1 MVSPGFTRWALI
13 IVLVALGLSL
23 VTAATVVMASAIL
36 QPQVV
41 PSIRVEPEVV
51 KPGDI
56 VLVTG
61 RGWPALKELV
71 LVIALSPTRE
81 LLTEQLLPVGAAAV
95 ALDGTFVATFVYPS
109 EVPWTALREA
119 WVVVRPP
126 TGNLQASAHLLVRRA
141 QPTPTATV
149 CPALTPLAGQQQ
161 LQGIIVQLAFGQGL
175 IILRPMDGSPDRGV
189 AIATATVAFLD
200 GRPASFSDLKVGLA
214 VAAIGWFDSGG
225 TLLAQRIVI
234 LEGTVAAAAVVQAPV
249 VVCTATPAPAVV
261 SVCVPTAVCA
271 AVCPT
276 AIPVKTAT
284 PKPVATTCKPTA
296 CPTATAVKAPT
307 STPAPTCAPA
317 PKPILPTPV
326 RTDRW
331 TAEFFA
337 NPSLAGTPVAIREH
351 EVIDFNWFLGP
362 PLKEL
367 PVEGYSVRWT
377 GVWHFPRDCQYR
389 FLLLLKG
396 AARLKVDGQVLL
408 DLWGCFPAAE
418 YPAEAFLSAG
428 AHRLELEFRN
438 TEKAARVQLRWE
450 YGAAAP

>member
-41 PSIRVEPEVV
+41 PGVRVEPEIV

-81 LLTEQLLPVGAAAV
+81 FVTEQLLPVGAAAV

-126 TGNLQASAHLLVRRA
+126 VGNLQAFARLLVRRP
-141 QPTPTATV
+141 QPTPTPTI

-161 LQGIIVQLAFGQGL
+161 LQGIIVQVAFGQGF
-175 IILRPMDGSPDRGV
+175 IVIRPMDGSPDRGI
-189 AIATATVAFLD
+189 AIGTATVAFLD
-200 GRPASFSDLKVGLA
+200 GRPATFSDLKVGLA
-214 VAAIGWFDSGG
+214 VAAVGWFDSGG
-225 TLLAQRIVI
+225 TLLAQQIII
-234 LEGTVAAAAVVQAPV
+234 LEGAAAAVAAVQAPIA
-249 VVCTATPAPAVV
+249 VCTAAPAAV
-261 SVCVPTAVCA
+261 SVCIPTAVCVP
-271 AVCPT
+271 VCPT
-276 AIPVKTAT
+276 TVPVKTAT
-284 PKPVATTCKPTA
+284 PRPAATVCKPTA
-296 CPTATAVKAPT
+296 CPTATAVRAPT

-317 PKPILPTPV
+317 PKPTWPTPV
-326 RTDRW
+326 RSDRW

-337 NPSLAGTPVAIREH
+337 NPSLAGAPVAVREH

-377 GVWHFPRDCQYR
+377 GIWHFPRSCRYR

-396 AARLKVDGQVLL
+396 AARLKVDGRVLL

-428 AHRLELEFRN
+428 PHDLELEFRN